1 VLDADEVSDAVLVW
15 SGYGETSWPARD
27 EGPLVAR
34 YGEHRA
40 LDLLPLVKTLECEVY
55 ESDVYRTEADLAA
68 VGRKAARQFRLA
80 HPEVSDEA
88 VDASRGVTRRTGVA
102 RSGVLYRR
110 VVGRLTVDSDG
121 LSGTASAT
129 R

>member
-1 VLDADEVSDAVLVW
+1 VVLDADEVSDAVLVW
-15 SGYGETSWPARD
+15 SGYGETSWAARD

-40 LDLLPLVKTLECEVY
+40 LDLLPLVKTLECEFY
-55 ESDVYRTEADLAA
+55 ESDAYRTEADLAA

-88 VDASRGVTRRTGVA
+88 VDAASRGVTGRTGSSEVR
-102 RSGVLYRR
+102 RSVSPSRGSPD
-110 VVGRLTVDSDG
+110 GR
-121 LSGTASAT
+121 
-129 R
+129 